1 MNEAV
6 GAIQQKV
13 RGEGACDELSK
24 LMDDGKREDTGS
36 LFQLMKIGHLKRKEP
51 SKEKA
56 EKIKE
61 LEREKMKLER
71 EEKQMELIVEQHS
84 EEIRT
89 LESSQS
95 NTTLDLLEEKLVLLN
110 EEHCLIRS
118 NMQESVWGHLTLKM
132 P

>member
-1 MNEAV
+1 MRPP
-6 GAIQQKV
+6 G
-13 RGEGACDELSK
+13 G
-24 LMDDGKREDTGS
+24 
-36 LFQLMKIGHLKRKEP
+36 
-51 SKEKA
+51 KA
-56 EKIKE
+56 EKKKE
-61 LEREKMKLER
+61 SPREKMKLER
-71 EEKQMELIVEQHS
+71 EEKQMELILEQHS